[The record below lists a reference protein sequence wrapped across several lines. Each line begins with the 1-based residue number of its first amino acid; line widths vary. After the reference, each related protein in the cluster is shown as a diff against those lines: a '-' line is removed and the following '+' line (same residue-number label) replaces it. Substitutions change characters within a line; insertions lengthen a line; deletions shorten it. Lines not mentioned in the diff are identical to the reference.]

1 MFKANPTPLTE
12 HGSFES
18 IVNAGTQER
27 QKSTFK
33 WVRRMLLTIVFL
45 LTVLLL
51 TLVLWLLN
59 VIPTFAAIMG
69 AVVFTS
75 VATFIAGRLWEVNTR

>member
-1 MFKANPTPLTE
+1 MKNANPTPLTE

-45 LTVLLL
+45 LAALLVNL
-51 TLVLWLLN
+51 ILWLLN
-59 VIPTFAAIMG
+59 MIPTFVTIMISE
-69 AVVFTS
+69 VFTC
-75 VATFIAGRLWEVNTR
+75 VAAFIAGRLWEIGRR

>member
-1 MFKANPTPLTE
+1 MKNTTPIPLTE

-27 QKSTFK
+27 QKTTFK
-33 WVRRMLLTIVFL
+33 LVRKMLLTTVFL
-45 LTVLLL
+45 LAVLLL

-59 VIPTFAAIMG
+59 AIPALVAILVAEVLTCVAA
-69 AVVFTS
+69 
-75 VATFIAGRLWEVNTR
+75 FIAGRLWEIGRR